1 MLTVVNL
8 ILGAGLLLSGRK
20 LFWLFVAAVGFLA
33 GAQLALRSWDG
44 SEWTALVVGLVL
56 GLIFAV
62 LALFFKSLAIGVAGF
77 IGGGTALLSLAGVVG
92 MDSGILAWVAF
103 LVGGVLGIVLLTW
116 LVDWALI
123 LLSSIGGGLIIVRS
137 LGMPDMVGFIALIVL
152 SIVGIAI
159 QTRVMK
165 EEKNDA

>member
-8 ILGAGLLLSGRK
+8 ILGAGLLLAGRK

-103 LVGGVLGIVLLTW
+103 FVGGILGIILLTW

-159 QTRVMK
+159 QARVMK
-165 EEKNDA
+165 EEKNNA

>member
-8 ILGAGLLLSGRK
+8 ILGAGLLLAGRK

-44 SEWTALVVGLVL
+44 SEWTVLVVGLVL

-103 LVGGVLGIVLLTW
+103 FVGGILGIILLTW

-159 QTRVMK
+159 QARVMK

>member
-8 ILGAGLLLSGRK
+8 ILGAGLLLAGRK

-103 LVGGVLGIVLLTW
+103 FVGGILGIILLTW

-159 QTRVMK
+159 QARVMK

>member
-8 ILGAGLLLSGRK
+8 ILGAGLLLAGRK

-44 SEWTALVVGLVL
+44 SEWTALVAGIAL

-103 LVGGVLGIVLLTW
+103 FVGGILGIILLTW

-165 EEKNDA
+165 EEKNNA

>member
-8 ILGAGLLLSGRK
+8 ILGAGLLLAGRK

-44 SEWTALVVGLVL
+44 SEWTALVAGIAL

-77 IGGGTALLSLAGVVG
+77 IGGGTALLSLAGMVG

-103 LVGGVLGIVLLTW
+103 LIGGVLGIVLLTY

-123 LLSSIGGGLIIVRS
+123 LLSSLGGGLIIVRS
-137 LGMPDMVGFIALIVL
+137 LGMPNVVGFIALIVL
-152 SIVGIAI
+152 AIVGIAI

-165 EEKNDA
+165 EEKNNA

>member
-8 ILGAGLLLSGRK
+8 ILGAGLLLAGRK

>member
-8 ILGAGLLLSGRK
+8 ILGAGLLLAGRK

-33 GAQLALRSWDG
+33 GAQLALRSCDG

-92 MDSGILAWVAF
+92 MGSGILAWVAF
-103 LVGGVLGIVLLTW
+103 FVGGILGIILLTW

-159 QTRVMK
+159 QARVMK
-165 EEKNDA
+165 EEKNNA

>member
-8 ILGAGLLLSGRK
+8 ILGAGLLLAGRK

-33 GAQLALRSWDG
+33 GAQLALRSWSG
-44 SEWTALVVGLVL
+44 SQWAALVAGLAL

-137 LGMPDMVGFIALIVL
+137 LGMPDMVGFVALIVL

-159 QTRVMK
+159 QARVLQ
-165 EEKNDA
+165 EEKKHA

>member
-8 ILGAGLLLSGRK
+8 ILGAGLLLAGRK

-103 LVGGVLGIVLLTW
+103 FVGGILGIILLTW

-137 LGMPDMVGFIALIVL
+137 LGMPDMLGFIALIVL

-159 QTRVMK
+159 QARVMK
-165 EEKNDA
+165 EEKNNA

>member
-8 ILGAGLLLSGRK
+8 ILGAGLLLAGRK

-44 SEWTALVVGLVL
+44 SEWTALMVGLVL

-92 MDSGILAWVAF
+92 MDSGLMAWIAF
-103 LVGGVLGIVLLTW
+103 FVGGILGIVLLTW

-123 LLSSIGGGLIIVRS
+123 LLSSLGGGLIIVRS
-137 LGMPDMVGFIALIVL
+137 LGMQDMVGFIALIVL
-152 SIVGIAI
+152 AIVGIAI
-159 QTRVMK
+159 QARVMK
-165 EEKNDA
+165 EEKKDA

>member
-8 ILGAGLLLSGRK
+8 ILGAGLLLAGRK

-44 SEWTALVVGLVL
+44 SEWTALEVGLVL

-92 MDSGILAWVAF
+92 MDSGIMAWVAF
-103 LVGGVLGIVLLTW
+103 FVGGILGIVLLTW

-159 QTRVMK
+159 QARVMK